1 MALTQTAEYAL
12 RAVVWL
18 AQNPGQP
25 QTTQQIADATQVP
38 PSYLPKVFQPLV
50 RSGLVNGQRGLRGGY
65 SLRKEP
71 CEITLLEV
79 VNQVDP
85 IQRIDSC
92 PLALAG
98 HRGRLCPLH
107 GLLSRILA
115 AEEKAL
121 REACIGD
128 LIDRPGQLAP
138 LCDARAAL
146 QRAVAGPRAGAQA
159 HGSSSANGQSPT
171 NGNGAH
177 HGNGSAPAP
186 PETPRGPAAA
196 GPQTEPADDVRH

>member
-38 PSYLPKVFQPLV
+38 VSYLPKVFQPLV

-65 SLRKEP
+65 SLRRDAA
-71 CEITLLEV
+71 EITLLEV

-85 IQRIDSC
+85 VQRIERC

-98 HRGRLCPLH
+98 HKGRLCPLH
-107 GLLSRILA
+107 SLLNQILVT
-115 AEEKAL
+115 EEKTLADT
-121 REACIGD
+121 RISD
-128 LIDRPGQLAP
+128 LIGRPGQLTP
-138 LCDARAAL
+138 LCEARARLAATREHL
-146 QRAVAGPRAGAQA
+146 EATPR
-159 HGSSSANGQSPT
+159 NGLH
-171 NGNGAH
+171 NGNGVH
-177 HGNGSAPAP
+177 RPAP
-186 PETPRGPAAA
+186 EPSSPP
-196 GPQTEPADDVRH
+196 TENRDDVTH

>member
-65 SLRKEP
+65 SLRKAP
-71 CEITLLEV
+71 SEISLLEV

-85 IQRIDSC
+85 LQRIDSC

-121 REACIGD
+121 REACVGD

-146 QRAVAGPRAGAQA
+146 DRARTVARG
-159 HGSSSANGQSPT
+159 NGHSH
-171 NGNGAH
+171 GNGAAH
-177 HGNGSAPAP
+177 PH
-186 PETPRGPAAA
+186 PEPPRGPSAA
-196 GPQTEPADDVRH
+196 GSPTEPADDVRH